1 VKRKQEWRDATNG
14 PDHLDVETMMRAM
27 GALHSGVVSVAFAPV
42 GIGPSGGVLTTAE
55 ISLAVLPGSSLPTVI
70 GVSSKWP
77 CNQCKSF
84 WGHLYHL
91 LHGLDREIAKVYE
104 QESLWK

>member
-1 VKRKQEWRDATNG
+1 MRRKQEWRDATNG

-27 GALHSGVVSVAFAPV
+27 GALHSGVVSIAFAPI

-55 ISLAVLPGSSLPTVI
+55 IHFHTLPGSSLPMIVGATAN
-70 GVSSKWP
+70 WP

-91 LHGLDREIAKVYE
+91 LHRLDYEISKAYKNE
-104 QESLWK
+104 ALWQ